1 MKRRILMCFVAVI
14 VTGVALTT
22 ALMTLLAYNLFEGRV
37 LDGLRMNA
45 TLLAQ
50 MIGEQGEQAT
60 RGALDGELRVTL
72 IGADG
77 GVRFDNSADPGAMDN
92 HADRP
97 EVLEARREGSGQGVR
112 ESETMDRS
120 MFYYALRLDDGSVLR
135 VSEEASSLLSIFLRS
150 LPLILAVLG
159 VMVLLC
165 FIVARRLTVRLIR
178 PIEQMTAD
186 LNDVRSVARYPELEP
201 FVDMIEKQ
209 HDEILQSADMR
220 VEFTANVS
228 HELKTPLTS
237 ISGYAE
243 LIESGMATGDQVT
256 RFAGEI
262 HQSANRLLTLINDII
277 RLSQLD
283 GPMRDTT
290 FEPVDLAQV
299 AASTVRQLA
308 LNAHRMGV
316 SLELDTRPAVIS
328 ADRQMMEELLFN
340 LCDNA
345 IRYNVTGGSVRVEV
359 RPLREKVIVC
369 VQDTGIGISEEHQK
383 HVFER
388 FYRVD
393 KSRSKA
399 TGGTGLGLAIVK
411 HIAVRHEAEIEIDSA
426 LGRGTAITVTFPRT
440 AKG

>member
-1 MKRRILMCFVAVI
+1 MKKRILTCFVAVI

-37 LDGLRMNA
+37 LDGLRMSA
-45 TLLAQ
+45 GLIGA
-50 MIGEQGEQAT
+50 MIEAQGENAVES
-60 RGALDGELRVTL
+60 APSGELRLTL
-72 IGADG
+72 IGPDG
-77 GVRFDNSADPGAMDN
+77 DVRFDNSADPGAMDN

-97 EVLEARREGSGQGVR
+97 EVLRARQEGSGQGVR

-120 MFYYALRLDDGSVLR
+120 MFYYALRLRDGSVLR

-150 LPLILAVLG
+150 LPVILAVLG

-165 FIVARRLTVRLIR
+165 VIAAKHLTAGLIR
-178 PIEQMTAD
+178 PIEQMTAH
-186 LNDVRSVARYPELEP
+186 LGDVRSVARYPELEP

-262 HQSANRLLTLINDII
+262 HPSANRLLTLINDII

-283 GPMRDTT
+283 GPMHDTT
-290 FEPVDLAQV
+290 VEPVDLSQI

-316 SLELDTRPAVIS
+316 TLELDTRPAVIS

-359 RPLREKVIVC
+359 RPLRDKVIVC

-411 HIAVRHEAEIEIDSA
+411 HIAAKHDATIDIDSE
-426 LGRGTAITVTFPRT
+426 LGRGTSITVTFPR
-440 AKG
+440 

>member
-1 MKRRILMCFVAVI
+1 MKRKILACFVGVI
-14 VTGVALTT
+14 VTAVALTT

-45 TLLAQ
+45 ALLGA
-50 MIGEQGEQAT
+50 MIEQQGEQSIEN
-60 RGALDGELRVTL
+60 ALDGELRLTL
-72 IGADG
+72 IGPEG

-92 HADRP
+92 HGDRP
-97 EVLEARREGSGQGVR
+97 EVLRARREGSGQGVR

-120 MFYYALRLDDGSVLR
+120 MFYYALRLRDGSVLR
-135 VSEEASSLLSIFLRS
+135 ISEEASSLLSIFLRS
-150 LPLILAVLG
+150 LPVILAVLG

-165 FIVARRLTVRLIR
+165 VIAAKHLTAGLIR
-178 PIEQMTAD
+178 PIEQMTAH
-186 LNDVRSVARYPELEP
+186 LGDVRSVARYPELEP

-243 LIESGMATGDQVT
+243 LIESGMATGDQVA

-283 GPMRDTT
+283 GPMHDTT
-290 FEPVDLAQV
+290 VEPVDLAQI

-316 SLELDTRPAVIS
+316 TLELDTRPAVIS

-359 RPLREKVIVC
+359 RPLRDKVIVC

-440 AKG
+440 AKA